1 MWWSR
6 RGVLGL
12 AAVAPAAATAC
23 GFEPVYAPNAS
34 DGSLA
39 AELAAVALPDA
50 ESRFGFEL
58 RRALERQLDPTGRG
72 EAKRYRLETRLSR
85 DVEDLAIQ
93 LDAVVTRQDLTVAAV
108 YELIDAADERVL
120 DRGRVE
126 RTASFNVRGAPY
138 SDLVAEEDADRRVA
152 EALAVALRQQL
163 VAHFER
169 TAA

>member
-1 MWWSR
+1 MSWSR
-6 RGVLGL
+6 RAVLAG
-12 AAVAPAAATAC
+12 AGAGAAC
-23 GFEPVYAPNAS
+23 GFEPVYAPGTA
-34 DGSLA
+34 DDALA

-50 ESRFGFEL
+50 DSRFGFEL

-72 EAKRYRLETRLSR
+72 AAERYRLEIRLR
-85 DVEDLAIQ
+85 RQVEDLAIQ

-108 YELIDAADERVL
+108 YELVELGEGRVV

-126 RTASFNVRGAPY
+126 RAASFNIRGEPY

-152 EALAVALRQQL
+152 EALAVALRQRL

>member
-1 MWWSR
+1 M
-6 RGVLGL
+6 
-12 AAVAPAAATAC
+12 AVAGATASC
-23 GFEPVYAPNAS
+23 GFEPVYAPGTGDDVLS
-34 DGSLA
+34 

-50 ESRFGFEL
+50 ETRFGFEL
-58 RRALERQLDPTGRG
+58 RNALARQLDPTGRG
-72 EAKRYRLETRLSR
+72 AVERYRLRLRLTRS
-85 DVEDLAIQ
+85 VEDLAIQ

-108 YELIDAADERVL
+108 YELIDLADERVL

-126 RTASFNVRGAPY
+126 RTASFNIRGAPY

-169 TAA
+169 ARA

>member
-1 MWWSR
+1 
-6 RGVLGL
+6 
-12 AAVAPAAATAC
+12 
-23 GFEPVYAPNAS
+23 
-34 DGSLA
+34 
-39 AELAAVALPDA
+39 
-50 ESRFGFEL
+50 L

-72 EAKRYRLETRLSR
+72 AAERYRLETRLR
-85 DVEDLAIQ
+85 RQVEDLAIQ

-108 YELIDAADERVL
+108 YELVELGEGRVV

-126 RTASFNVRGAPY
+126 RAASFNIRGEPY

-152 EALAVALRQQL
+152 EALAVALRQRL

>member
-1 MWWSR
+1 MSWSR
-6 RGVLGL
+6 RGVLL
-12 AAVAPAAATAC
+12 ALAPAAAC
-23 GFEPVYAPNAS
+23 GFEPVYAPSATE
-34 DGSLA
+34 GSLA
-39 AELAAVALPDA
+39 DELAAVALPDA
-50 ESRFGFEL
+50 ESRFGFAL

-72 EAKRYRLETRLSR
+72 EIKRYRLETRLTR
-85 DVEDLAIQ
+85 TVEDLAIQ

-108 YELIDAADERVL
+108 YELIDVADGRVV

-126 RTASFNVRGAPY
+126 RTASFNIRGAPY
-138 SDLVAEEDADRRVA
+138 SDLIAEEDADRRVA